1 MKGLTHLLDTNML
14 ADLIRHPQGSVA
26 TRIRRT
32 GEDKVCTSLVVA
44 AEIRYGCAK
53 KRSEKLTSRAN
64 SILEAMTILP
74 LEAPVDTLYGLIRR
88 NLEIKGEPIGPN
100 DLLIAAHALA
110 LGLTVVTAN
119 EAEFSRVPDLTVEN
133 WLR

>member
-1 MKGLTHLLDTNML
+1 M
-14 ADLIRHPQGSVA
+14 P
-26 TRIRRT
+26 
-32 GEDKVCTSLVVA
+32 TSLVVA

-53 KRSEKLTSRAN
+53 KRSEKLTTQAN

-74 LEAPVDTLYGLIRR
+74 LEAPVDTLYGFIRR
-88 NLEIKGEPIGPN
+88 DLEIKGEPIGPN

-110 LGLTVVTAN
+110 HGLTVVTAN

>member
-1 MKGLTHLLDTNML
+1 MKGLTHLLDTNIL
-14 ADLIRHPQGSVA
+14 ADLIRHPQGTVA
-26 TRIRRT
+26 TRIRQM

-53 KRSEKLTSRAN
+53 KRSEKLTFQAN

-74 LEAPVDTLYGLIRR
+74 LEAPVDTLYGFIRR
-88 NLEIKGEPIGPN
+88 DLEMKGEPIGPN

-110 LGLTVVTAN
+110 HGLTVVTAN
-119 EAEFSRVPDLTVEN
+119 KEEFSRVPDLTVEN